1 MWDQAM
7 KAIDAYNNCVEIPDG
22 DIVQDIINTS
32 NVDAAKQIIKEFKL
46 I

>member
-1 MWDQAM
+1 M